1 MSGLDV
7 RHVLEMAVRPALE
20 VLGPQYAT
28 VAAEQLVLGTAVKE
42 SNLIWLRQLG
52 TGPAVGLWQM
62 EPFTFRDIRDNFL
75 SGTSTGK
82 CALRRA
88 LASFSARMRHEPD
101 ELAWNLRLGAAYCRV
116 RYMYAMHTVNGVRV
130 PEPLPAAWD
139 VKAMASYWK
148 RHYNTRL
155 GKGKPEEFEHAWATT
170 IAPVADKL
178 WPK

>member
-7 RHVLEMAVRPALE
+7 RHVLELAVRPALE

-28 VAAEQLVLGTAVKE
+28 VAAEQLVLCTGAKE
-42 SNLIWLRQLG
+42 SNYVWLRQLG
-52 TGPAVGLWQM
+52 TGPAMGPWQM

-75 SGTSTGK
+75 SGDSK
-82 CALRRA
+82 QKLQLRRA

-116 RYMYAMHTVNGVRV
+116 RYMYAA
-130 PEPLPAAWD
+130 EPLPAAWD
-139 VKAMASYWK
+139 VPALAAYWK

-155 GKGKPEEFEHAWATT
+155 GKGKPEEFERAWAER